1 MNAYEA
7 IVAVFAIIALATVAT
22 AWINRNKPPVERGK
36 RPHGGRDVVIDKD

>member
-7 IVAVFAIIALATVAT
+7 VVAVIAIICVATVAI

-36 RPHGGRDVVIDKD
+36 RSDRGRPSIIAKD